1 MKMCVVSLAYA
12 DTDKLQNLNGS
23 TFKTRADAVNAVKQ
37 CAYVDVHDGH
47 AEYESELERAQN
59 ELALSFSWFE
69 SMAELAEELNEID
82 ADNLVMNSVFV
93 ALDWETD
100 K

>member
-12 DTDKLQNLNGS
+12 DTHKLQSLNGS

-47 AEYESELERAQN
+47 AEYESELEHAQN
-59 ELALSFSWFE
+59 ELALSFGWFE
-69 SMAELAEELNEID
+69 NMAELAEELNEMD
-82 ADNLVMNSVFV
+82 GAVFVSNNVFV

>member
-12 DTDKLQNLNGS
+12 DTYKLQNLNGS
-23 TFKTRADAVNAVKQ
+23 TFETRADAVDAVEQ

-47 AEYESELERAQN
+47 AEYDSALGHAQ
-59 ELALSFSWFE
+59 
-69 SMAELAEELNEID
+69 
-82 ADNLVMNSVFV
+82 
-93 ALDWETD
+93 